1 MRPDDLAAAVAAGIL
16 DRATAD
22 RLAAFL
28 KARADADDAAS
39 EGEVVEVARNF
50 NEVFLSIGVIL
61 FCIGVAVAGA
71 LVFMPL
77 VVWGLAEALRLWRRT
92 RLPMIVL
99 AAGFALGIVI
109 DANVFA
115 PDGPWSVTAA
125 AGAALVG
132 SVLFGL
138 RFGVPFAA
146 GLAAAAGAVVTGTA
160 LYQLAPGFAA
170 AHALKVVAV
179 YGLATFAV
187 AMAFD
192 ASDPHRRT
200 ARAAAGFWL
209 HMIAAA
215 ALVHG
220 VLGQFAEGGA
230 GPFGLWAAR
239 SIEPS
244 SAWAIIALA
253 ALLVAVALVV
263 DRRALLVSALSY
275 LAGVVFLIARA
286 SSLSGE
292 TPVAVALTLVGLF
305 VLVLG
310 IAWRPVRGFVMKPLP
325 DALKN
330 RLPPQHI

>member
-109 DANVFA
+109 DANVLA

-125 AGAALVG
+125 AGAAMVG

-138 RFGVPFAA
+138 RFGVPF
-146 GLAAAAGAVVTGTA
+146 
-160 LYQLAPGFAA
+160 APGFAA